1 MTLTDRELAAIVMFF
16 ESSTHK
22 RYVNTHK
29 FLIYFQ
35 KISIMK
41 RFEMLSKHAKL
52 KRSTSPSS
60 SSPSPSPSPSS
71 KPTSPQTNDLNY
83 KRRSLSPV
91 EHYTAAASSPSAS
104 VSVSMQDNIEEKLAQ
119 LTDADEH
126 AAWDKFR
133 DHAFSYG
140 ENTFC
145 FPFFDYNNLLLVLLW
160 IYIFKTPKIRVV
172 GPFSWICFKYLICRP
187 RSFDQRVVELSESN

>member
-1 MTLTDRELAAIVMFF
+1 MFF

-60 SSPSPSPSPSS
+60 SSLSPSPSPSPSPSS
-71 KPTSPQTNDLNY
+71 KPTSPQTNDLSY
-83 KRRSLSPV
+83 KRRSLSPI
-91 EHYTAAASSPSAS
+91 EHYTASSSAS
-104 VSVSMQDNIEEKLAQ
+104 LSASVSMQDNIEEKLAQ

-145 FPFFDYNNLLLVLLW
+145 FLFSIIITCYLLIYYGY
-160 IYIFKTPKIRVV
+160 IYIYIY
-172 GPFSWICFKYLICRP
+172 IYI
-187 RSFDQRVVELSESN
+187 